1 MRNLAHKAGT
11 AIFFVSIA
19 VGLYFAVPYVFA
31 NRYNSTNFAEEA
43 AKQEVE
49 DSIISELVETKK
61 VSHIETPE
69 VVKGLY
75 MSSWVAGTTDFRDSM
90 IEIIDTTEV
99 NAVVIDVKDSTGR
112 ISFATNDPYLTEIG
126 ASENRIRDVDGLIEL
141 LHSKGI
147 YVIARIA
154 VFQDPY
160 LVKEWPSEAVKKSS
174 DKSIAWGDRKG
185 MHWID
190 AGSTKVWDYNVA
202 VGKEAYNRG
211 FDELNFDYIRFPSD
225 GNMKDIYYP
234 VSEGLV
240 KADVMRSFFEH
251 LNSSFEEEGIPISA
265 DIFGMT
271 TTNTDDLNIGQIL
284 EDAVRNFDYVSPMVY
299 PSHYPATWNG
309 FANPAAN
316 PYEVIKLSMQGAV
329 DRTIAIGEDINK
341 LRPWLQDFNMGAT
354 YTPSMVRE
362 QIDATEDLGIDSWLL
377 WDPANTYTKAALNE

>member
-1 MRNLAHKAGT
+1 MRKFVHKTGT
-11 AIFFVSIA
+11 AILFIFIA

-31 NRYNSTNFAEEA
+31 NRYNSVNFEEQEQVAEEDTT
-43 AKQEVE
+43 QVPVE
-49 DSIISELVETKK
+49 EKK
-61 VSHIETPE
+61 VAHIETPE
-69 VVKGLY
+69 KVKGLY
-75 MSSWVAGTTDFRDSM
+75 ISSWVAGTTDFRDSV
-90 IEIIDTTEV
+90 IEIIDTTEI
-99 NAVVIDVKDSTGR
+99 NTVVIDVKDSTGR

-126 ASENRIRDVDGLIEL
+126 ASENRIRDVDALIEL

-160 LVKEWPSEAVKKSS
+160 LVKKWPSEAVKKSS
-174 DKSIAWGDRKG
+174 DKNVAWGDRKG

-190 AGSTKVWDYNVA
+190 AGSTKVWDYTVA
-202 VGKEAYNRG
+202 VGKEAYDRG

-234 VSEGLV
+234 ISDSKV
-240 KADVMRSFFEH
+240 KADVMRSFFEY
-251 LNSSFEEEGIPISA
+251 LNSSFEEENIPISA

-316 PYEVIKLSMQGAV
+316 PYEVIKISMKGAV
-329 DRTIAIGEDINK
+329 DRTTAIGEDVNK
-341 LRPWLQDFNMGAT
+341 LRPWLQDFNLGAT
-354 YTPSMVRE
+354 YTASMVRE
-362 QIDATEDLGIDSWLL
+362 QIDATEELGIDSWLL
-377 WDPANTYTKAALNE
+377 WDPANTYTKTALKEE

>member
-1 MRNLAHKAGT
+1 MRKIVHKTGT
-11 AIFFVSIA
+11 AIIFIFVA

-31 NRYNSTNFAEEA
+31 NRYNSVNFTEQKQASEEYVVEVPAEE
-43 AKQEVE
+43 
-49 DSIISELVETKK
+49 KK
-61 VSHIETPE
+61 IAHIETPE
-69 VVKGLY
+69 KVKGLY
-75 MSSWVAGTTDFRDSM
+75 ISSWVAGTTDFRDSV
-90 IEIIDTTEV
+90 IEIIDTTEI
-99 NAVVIDVKDSTGR
+99 NTVVIDVKDSTGR

-126 ASENRIRDVDGLIEL
+126 ASENRIRDVDALIEL

-160 LVKEWPSEAVKKSS
+160 IVKQWPSEAVKKSS
-174 DKSIAWGDRKG
+174 DKNVAWGDRKG

-190 AGSTKVWDYNVA
+190 AGSKKVWDYTVA
-202 VGKEAYNRG
+202 VGNEAYNRG

-234 VSEGLV
+234 ISGTQV
-240 KADVMRSFFEH
+240 KADVMRSFFEY
-251 LNSSFEEEGIPISA
+251 LNSSFEEKNIPISA

-271 TTNTDDLNIGQIL
+271 TTNTDDLNIGQIF

-316 PYEVIKLSMQGAV
+316 PYEVIKISMKGAV
-329 DRTIAIGEDINK
+329 DRTAVIGEDINK
-341 LRPWLQDFNMGAT
+341 LRPWLQDFNLGAT
-354 YTPSMVRE
+354 YTPGMVRE
-362 QIDATEDLGIDSWLL
+362 QIDATEELGIDSWLL
-377 WDPANTYTKAALNE
+377 WDPANTYTKAALKEE